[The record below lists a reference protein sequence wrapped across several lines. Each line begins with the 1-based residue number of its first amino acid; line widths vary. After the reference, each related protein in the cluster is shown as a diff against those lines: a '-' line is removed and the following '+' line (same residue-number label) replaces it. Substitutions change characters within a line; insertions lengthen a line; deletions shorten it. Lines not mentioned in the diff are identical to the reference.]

1 MKPLELKSIN
11 TFYVI
16 TADRDGVRK
25 YVSKDFP
32 RLFQYTSK
40 ISKAR
45 RFQTEEQAQDF
56 IDGFNEY
63 GKYVI
68 LNPEVTK
75 IERQFTAV
83 DLVKTENNEIS
94 DMDALID
101 ALKRFDSL
109 ETVIAELKAY
119 DNDRT
124 MTIEDIADYLDDEAD
139 YANE

>member
-1 MKPLELKSIN
+1 MKPLETRSIN
-11 TFYVI
+11 TFYVV

-32 RLFQYTSK
+32 RLFQYTVK

-56 IDGFNEY
+56 INGFNEHD
-63 GKYVI
+63 KYVI

-75 IERQFTAV
+75 IERQFIAV
-83 DLVKTENNEIS
+83 DLVETENKNAS
-94 DMDALID
+94 DMEALIN

-109 ETVIAELKAY
+109 ETVIAELKVY
-119 DNDRT
+119 DDDRV
-124 MTIEDIADYLDDEAD
+124 MTIEEIADYLDDEAD